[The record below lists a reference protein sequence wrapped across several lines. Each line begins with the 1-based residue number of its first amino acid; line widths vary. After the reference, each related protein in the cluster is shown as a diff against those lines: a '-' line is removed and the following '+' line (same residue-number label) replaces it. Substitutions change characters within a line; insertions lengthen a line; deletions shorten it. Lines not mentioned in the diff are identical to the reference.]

1 MRNSNKHNSPPVAQ
15 QRPNAPGPRRN
26 NNHQHTTA
34 AAPLRP
40 PVFAPPE
47 RHKETHGKH
56 THTLGPGQD
65 EDRQVES
72 LQKTQTNQKE
82 RKKRAAEEARD
93 EQEATKRRE
102 RERERGVQ
110 EVVRSCGRPHTQETT
125 AGGDRPLQHSSRQA
139 AACQPTRGS
148 SSNNQKNKQQR
159 PRLRALWQQQA
170 TNVPPAPPH
179 RCCWCFCYG
188 VCCAADAKG
197 AKKERTTQRQQ
208 GQREGD
214 L

>member
-15 QRPNAPGPRRN
+15 QRPNAPGPRRD

-102 RERERGVQ
+102 RERERERRTG
-110 EVVRSCGRPHTQETT
+110 SCAKLWKATHTRNDGGRGQTT
-125 AGGDRPLQHSSRQA
+125 AA
-139 AACQPTRGS
+139 
-148 SSNNQKNKQQR
+148 
-159 PRLRALWQQQA
+159 QQQA
-170 TNVPPAPPH
+170 GS
-179 RCCWCFCYG
+179 RLS
-188 VCCAADAKG
+188 ADP
-197 AKKERTTQRQQ
+197 R
-208 GQREGD
+208 
-214 L
+214 